1 MTLGM
6 QVLAMMAPF
15 AGLAVLV
22 LAVFAVSAWTGRRT
36 ERLQQ
41 HGIRTAALYRPP
53 PSPWGAVPPEPAE
66 PPQPAPPPPP
76 AAPPPEPVEPPQPP
90 LPPAVTNAELRRWAR
105 GAGLRVADRGPV
117 PTHVREAWSK
127 EHG

>member
-22 LAVFAVSAWTGRRT
+22 LAFFAVSAWTVRRT
-36 ERLQQ
+36 ERLQLR
-41 HGIRTAALYRPP
+41 GRTAALHWP
-53 PSPWGAVPPEPAE
+53 
-66 PPQPAPPPPP
+66 
-76 AAPPPEPVEPPQPP
+76 PP

-105 GAGLRVADRGPV
+105 SAGLQVADRGPM
-117 PTHVREAWSK
+117 PAHVREAWSK
-127 EHG
+127 AHR